1 MFIGK
6 ICHHIKLISLNLK
19 SKRKTSTVVIKKAII
34 PAEEWMIETVLEE

>member
-6 ICHHIKLISLNLK
+6 ICHHIKLILSNLK

-34 PAEEWMIETVLEE
+34 PAEEWMIETAPAE